1 MDENKRRW
9 TTAPG
14 LLVDLDA
21 VFSLCHTLHQA
32 LFGLRGCAYQQA
44 HDEQTSGQSV
54 SDVGV

>member
-1 MDENKRRW
+1 M
-9 TTAPG
+9 
-14 LLVDLDA
+14 DLDA
-21 VFSLCHTLHQA
+21 VFSLCHTVHQA